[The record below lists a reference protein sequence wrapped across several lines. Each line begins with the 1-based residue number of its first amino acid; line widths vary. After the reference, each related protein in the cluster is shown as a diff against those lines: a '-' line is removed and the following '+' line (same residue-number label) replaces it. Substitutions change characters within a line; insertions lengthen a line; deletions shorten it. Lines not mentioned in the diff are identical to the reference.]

1 MLRILTG
8 IAVVLLLSGCE
19 VDDQQAANGQ
29 RVAGGQQAAGSTE
42 LALDDTADSLLPIRE
57 DGRWGYIDR
66 TGRLAIEPQY
76 ERAWRFSGGLAL
88 VRDGQDFGYI
98 RPNGSFA
105 LEPRFD
111 DAWHFSDGLAPVEV
125 DGQWSYLDT
134 TGAVVADTQMSLPA
148 EVLVEERYNED
159 RFQLVQSEGRYGF
172 RSEDGQRVIDPR
184 FEQAWRFSDG
194 LARAK
199 LDGKWGY
206 IDRQGEFAIEPAYDL
221 AWDFRNGLAMVQ
233 VGDTVAYI
241 NRDGEMVWPNPR

>member
-1 MLRILTG
+1 MLRLFTG
-8 IAVVLLLSGCE
+8 IVAVLLLSGCGAG
-19 VDDQQAANGQ
+19 DQQETSD
-29 RVAGGQQAAGSTE
+29 QQEAGSSE
-42 LALDDTADSLLPIRE
+42 LGLTDDADSLLPVRE
-57 DGRWGYIDR
+57 NGQWGYIDR

-98 RPNGSFA
+98 RPDGSFA
-105 LEPRFD
+105 IEPRFD
-111 DAWHFSDGLAPVEV
+111 DGWHFTDGLAPVEV

-134 TGAVVADTQMSLPA
+134 TGAVIADTQMSLPP
-148 EVLVEERYNED
+148 EVLVEERYNDD
-159 RFQLVQSEGRYGF
+159 RFQLVESEGRYGF
-172 RSEDGQRVIDPR
+172 RSEDGERVIDPR

-206 IDRQGEFAIEPAYDL
+206 IDREGEFAIEPAYDL
-221 AWDFRNGLAMVQ
+221 AWDFRSGLAMVQ
-233 VGDTVAYI
+233 VGDTIAYI